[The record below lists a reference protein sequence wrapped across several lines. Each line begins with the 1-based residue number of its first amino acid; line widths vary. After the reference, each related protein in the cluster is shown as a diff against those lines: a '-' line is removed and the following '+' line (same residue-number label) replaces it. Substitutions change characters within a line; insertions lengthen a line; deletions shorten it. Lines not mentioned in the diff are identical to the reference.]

1 MDTDNLSNE
10 TYEAI
15 LTEAENFDSDLTL
28 QFGVLS
34 NNCKDEYE
42 YIEKA
47 TKLISKIKKL
57 DEEGLSDIFSGS
69 IPEIDEL
76 HETLDQILDN
86 IEQVNKIPFSKR
98 HFDF

>member
-15 LTEAENFDSDLTL
+15 ISEAENFDHDLTL

-34 NNCKDEYE
+34 SSCKDEYE

-47 TKLISKIKKL
+47 TKLIHKIKKMN
-57 DEEGLSDIFSGS
+57 EKELSNIFFGS
-69 IPEIDEL
+69 VPDIDEL
-76 HETLDQILDN
+76 HEALDQMLDN
-86 IEQVNKIPFSKR
+86 IESVNKIPFSKR

>member
-15 LTEAENFDSDLTL
+15 ISEAENFDHDLTL

-34 NNCKDEYE
+34 SSCKDEYE

-47 TKLISKIKKL
+47 TKLIHKIKKL
-57 DEEGLSDIFSGS
+57 DEEGLSDIFFGS
-69 IPEIDEL
+69 IPDIDEL
-76 HETLDQILDN
+76 HDTLDQILDN
-86 IEQVNKIPFSKR
+86 IEKVNKIPFSKR

>member
-15 LTEAENFDSDLTL
+15 ITEAEKFDSDLTL

-34 NNCKDEYE
+34 NSCKDEYE

-47 TKLISKIKKL
+47 IKLIHKIKKMNE
-57 DEEGLSDIFSGS
+57 DELPDIFFGPSLD
-69 IPEIDEL
+69 IEEL
-76 HETLDQILDN
+76 HDTLDQMLEN
-86 IEQVNKIPFSKR
+86 INQVNKIPFSKR

>member
-15 LTEAENFDSDLTL
+15 ISEAENFDHDLTL

-34 NNCKDEYE
+34 SSCKDEYE

-47 TKLISKIKKL
+47 TKLIHKIKKMD
-57 DEEGLSDIFSGS
+57 DEELSDIFIGS
-69 IPEIDEL
+69 IPDIDEL
-76 HETLDQILDN
+76 HDTLDQMLEN
-86 IEQVNKIPFSKR
+86 IEKVNKIPFSKR
-98 HFDF
+98 HFEF

>member
-34 NNCKDEYE
+34 NSCKDEYE

-47 TKLISKIKKL
+47 TKLINKIKKL
-57 DEEGLSDIFSGS
+57 GEEGLSDIFSGS

-86 IEQVNKIPFSKR
+86 IEKVNKIPFSKR
-98 HFDF
+98 HFDY

>member
-15 LTEAENFDSDLTL
+15 ITEAENFDDDLTL

-34 NNCKDEYE
+34 SSCKDEYE

-47 TKLISKIKKL
+47 TKLIHKIKKMGE
-57 DEEGLSDIFSGS
+57 DELSDVFTGS
-69 IPEIDEL
+69 IPDIDEL
-76 HETLDQILDN
+76 HETLDQMLEN
-86 IEQVNKIPFSKR
+86 IAQVNKIPFSKR

>member
-15 LTEAENFDSDLTL
+15 ITEAENFDHDLTL

-34 NNCKDEYE
+34 VSCKDEYE

-47 TKLISKIKKL
+47 RKLIHKMKKMGE
-57 DEEGLSDIFSGS
+57 DELSDIFTGS
-69 IPEIDEL
+69 VPDSDEL
-76 HETLDQILDN
+76 HATLDQMLAN
-86 IEQVNKIPFSKR
+86 IEYVNKIPFSKR